1 MNQIASTMEE
11 VIEKLADVARGL
23 PQVSLPTMSFL
34 LEGMY
39 LRQCL
44 IPAGTA
50 FVGREHKK
58 PHYFICARG
67 SAQVT
72 TAEGIKLLT
81 SGMVLMVE
89 PGHKRAGVTCED
101 TVFITVHRTEATN
114 LSEIEDDLV
123 VFDPHSRFGE
133 GNKLLPLET
142 KCNG

>member
-1 MNQIASTMEE
+1 MNE
-11 VIEKLADVARGL
+11 VIETQARGIEKFQEAARRL

-58 PHYFICARG
+58 PHYFICAKG

-72 TAEGIKLLT
+72 TDKGIKLLT
-81 SGMVLMVE
+81 AGMCLMVE
-89 PGHKRAGVTCED
+89 PGHKRAGVTVED
-101 TVFITVHRTEATN
+101 TVFITIHRTEYTE

-123 VFDPHSRFGE
+123 VFDPAARFTV
-133 GNKLLPLET
+133 GNKALPQESV
-142 KCNG
+142 CNG